1 MSTLTNISNTNISN
15 TSISK
20 KPIVKFHFFSCKP
33 MSAQK
38 RISMLVRL
46 SCLVFLVVLF
56 TIIWNL

>member
-1 MSTLTNISNTNISN
+1 MSTLTNISNTSISN
-15 TSISK
+15 
-20 KPIVKFHFFSCKP
+20 KPIVKSHFFSFKP